1 MTHLQLTQDL
11 PLNGVGLNL
20 AVSGAVVLTMSLPN
34 AGPVILPETDQVM
47 KSGDG
52 KEICPIINNE
62 RNILMQCRPCVRVCR
77 VKLTGRR
84 LWQLKLT
91 SAGPSFQPAIMH
103 SLFGFDALGLTLRKW
118 D

>member
-20 AVSGAVVLTMSLPN
+20 AVSGAVVLTMSRPN

-52 KEICPIINNE
+52 KKIYPIINNE

-91 SAGPSFQPAIMH
+91 SAGPSFQPTIMH
-103 SLFGFDALGLTLRKW
+103 SLFGFDASGLTLRKC